1 MILVNQIMGNRADKE
16 LDGRE
21 VDLLEIEWFES
32 TKRIQRKTTAQGQE
46 IAIRFMREGQRL
58 RQDDILYMDNRK
70 VILVYI
76 KPCDAIVLSPANM
89 LEMGT
94 VCYEIGN
101 KHMPLFIEN
110 DQVMMPFEHP
120 MFRWLEA
127 SGYRPEKQFRQLL
140 NLLKSNVEP
149 HGHGGSENSLFN
161 KIINLA
167 SQVSGKQ

>member
-1 MILVNQIMGNRADKE
+1 MTIINEIVGNRSTM
-16 LDGRE
+16 E
-21 VDLLEIEWFES
+21 VDGLEIDYFEIEWFES
-32 TKRIQRKTTAQGQE
+32 TKKIQRKMTSSGLE
-46 IAIRFMREGQRL
+46 IAIKFMREGQRL
-58 RQDDILYMDNRK
+58 RQDDVLYMDDRK
-70 VILVYI
+70 VVIVHI
-76 KPCDAIVLSPANM
+76 RSCEAIVISPQTM

-127 SGYRPEKQFRQLL
+127 SGYKPEKQVRQLL

-149 HGHGGSENSLFN
+149 HGHGNSESSLFT
-161 KIINLA
+161 KILNLA
-167 SQVSGKQ
+167 SSVSK